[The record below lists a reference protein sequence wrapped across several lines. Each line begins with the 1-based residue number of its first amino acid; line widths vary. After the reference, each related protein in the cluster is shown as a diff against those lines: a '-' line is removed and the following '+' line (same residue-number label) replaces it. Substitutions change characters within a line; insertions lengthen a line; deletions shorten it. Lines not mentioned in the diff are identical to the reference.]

1 MNPLD
6 QIEKDKLM
14 KKLRAK
20 IGERVIGRSSKK
32 RKEHILDETLGKL
45 GIDRTQLQQSI
56 DILKKLPQKERNAL
70 LESRMNL
77 PSGLPQ

>member
-1 MNPLD
+1 MNPSS
-6 QIEKDKLM
+6 QIEKDNLV
-14 KKLRAK
+14 KKLHAK

-32 RKEHILDETLGKL
+32 RKEHILDETFGKL
-45 GIDRTQLQQSI
+45 GIDRTQLQQSV
-56 DILKKLPQKERNAL
+56 DLLKKLGPNERKAL